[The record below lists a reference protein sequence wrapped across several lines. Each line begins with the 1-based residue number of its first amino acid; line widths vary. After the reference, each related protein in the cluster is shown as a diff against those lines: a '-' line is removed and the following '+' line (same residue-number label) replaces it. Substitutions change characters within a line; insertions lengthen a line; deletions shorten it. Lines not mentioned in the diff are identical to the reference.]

1 MSKVELH
8 ASLSAWVERASHSS
22 LVSRAVEGEVRAA
35 KQAASGIEEVY
46 TNLNGYSWT
55 PPSKY
60 LTSVKGVIPQGEVVA
75 TI

>member
-1 MSKVELH
+1 
-8 ASLSAWVERASHSS
+8 
-22 LVSRAVEGEVRAA
+22 VSRAAEGEVRAA

-55 PPSKY
+55 PSPPSIY

-75 TI
+75 AI